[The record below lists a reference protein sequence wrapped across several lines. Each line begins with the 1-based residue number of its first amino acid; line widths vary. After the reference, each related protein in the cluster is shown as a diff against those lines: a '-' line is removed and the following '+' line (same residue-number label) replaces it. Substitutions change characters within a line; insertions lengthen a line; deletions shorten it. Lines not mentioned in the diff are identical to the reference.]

1 MHLLTHVSKGGP
13 VRVYTLALSIVVHVA
28 AVAALI
34 VVPLVATD
42 VLPEPWRAVEYIT
55 VVPPPLEPPP
65 PPVPRQTALPPPAQL
80 SSDAAPVEVPDGI
93 EPEPPDA
100 LPPVPFDAGTID
112 GVPLIGDLAAADP
125 LPPPVAREPLRVGG
139 SISRPERIRYVAPV
153 YPPIAR
159 AAHVEGIVVVE
170 AVLGADG
177 RVREARVLRSAPLL
191 DAAAIA
197 AVEQW
202 QFTPTLLNGQA
213 VPVVMTVTVVFS
225 LR

>member
-1 MHLLTHVSKGGP
+1 

-42 VLPEPWRAVEYIT
+42 VLPEPWQAVEFIT
-55 VVPPPLEPPP
+55 VGPLPIEPPRP
-65 PPVPRQTALPPPAQL
+65 PAPRETALPPPAEVPP
-80 SSDAAPVEVPDGI
+80 DAAPVAMPDGI
-93 EPEPPDA
+93 APEPPDTR
-100 LPPVPFDAGTID
+100 PPVSLDAGTID
-112 GVPLIGDLAAADP
+112 PVPLIGDFAAGDP
-125 LPPPVAREPLRVGG
+125 LPPPVEREPMRVGG
-139 SISRPERIRYVAPV
+139 SISPPERIRYVPPV

-159 AAHVEGIVVVE
+159 AARVEGVVIIE

-177 RVREARVLRSAPLL
+177 HVRQARVLRSTPLL

>member
-1 MHLLTHVSKGGP
+1 
-13 VRVYTLALSIVVHVA
+13 VRVYTLALSIVVHVG
-28 AVAALI
+28 AVIALI

-42 VLPEPWRAVEYIT
+42 VLPEPWRAVQFIT
-55 VVPPPLEPPP
+55 VGPLPIEPPP
-65 PPVPRQTALPPPAQL
+65 PPVPREAALPPPAPV

-93 EPEPPDA
+93 APEPPDTR
-100 LPPVPFDAGTID
+100 PPVSLDAGIID
-112 GVPLIGDLAAADP
+112 GGPLIGDFAPDAP
-125 LPPPVAREPLRVGG
+125 LPPPTAVAREPLPVGG
-139 SISRPERIRYVAPV
+139 LISRPERIRYVAPV

-159 AAHVEGIVVVE
+159 AANVEGVVIVE
-170 AVLGADG
+170 AVLGVDG
-177 RVREARVLRSAPLL
+177 RVRQARVLRSAPLL

>member
-1 MHLLTHVSKGGP
+1 M
-13 VRVYTLALSIVVHVA
+13 RVYTLALSIVAHVA

-42 VLPEPWRAVEYIT
+42 VLPEPWRAVEFIT
-55 VVPPPLEPPP
+55 VGPLPIEPPP
-65 PPVPRQTALPPPAQL
+65 PPMQREAALPPQTQVL
-80 SSDAAPVEVPDGI
+80 SDAALVEIPDGI
-93 EPEPPDA
+93 APEPADSR
-100 LPPVPFDAGTID
+100 PPVSLDAGTID
-112 GVPLIGDLAAADP
+112 GVPLIGDLVAGDP

-159 AAHVEGIVVVE
+159 AANVEGVVIVK

-177 RVREARVLRSAPLL
+177 RVREARILRSIRLL

-202 QFTPTLLNGQA
+202 KFTPTLLNGQP

>member
-1 MHLLTHVSKGGP
+1 M
-13 VRVYTLALSIVVHVA
+13 RVYTLALSILAHVVAVVA
-28 AVAALI
+28 LVVA
-34 VVPLVATD
+34 PLVATD
-42 VLPEPWRAVEYIT
+42 VLPEPWRAVEYIE
-55 VVPPPLEPPP
+55 VMPGRIDPPP
-65 PPVPRQTALPPPAQL
+65 PPVERQTIPPPAQL
-80 SSDAAPVEVPDGI
+80 SSAAAPVEEPARI
-93 EPEPPDA
+93 EPEPDV
-100 LPPVPFDAGTID
+100 PPPMPFDTGLSIID
-112 GVPLIGDLAAADP
+112 VPLIGEPLGSDP
-125 LPPPVAREPLRVGG
+125 LPPPVEREPMRVGG

-159 AAHVEGIVVVE
+159 AAHVEGYVIIE

-177 RVREARVLRSAPLL
+177 QVREARVLRSVPLL
-191 DAAAIA
+191 DAAALA

>member
-1 MHLLTHVSKGGP
+1 

-28 AVAALI
+28 AVFAL
-34 VVPLVATD
+34 VVAPLVATD
-42 VLPEPWRAVEYIT
+42 VLPAPWRAVEYIQ
-55 VVPPPLEPPP
+55 VMPARVEPPP
-65 PPVPRQTALPPPAQL
+65 PPVRQQTAPPPAQP
-80 SSDAAPVEVPDGI
+80 SSDAAPVEIPDSI
-93 EPEPPDA
+93 EPEPDT
-100 LPPVPFDAGTID
+100 PPPPASLDAGLSTID
-112 GVPLIGDLAAADP
+112 GVPLIGDLAVGDP
-125 LPPPVAREPLRVGG
+125 LPPPVEREPMRVGG
-139 SISRPERIRYVAPV
+139 SISRPERIRYVAPM

-159 AAHVEGIVVVE
+159 AANVEGVVIVE

-177 RVREARVLRSAPLL
+177 RVREARILRSVQLL
-191 DAAAIA
+191 DAAALA